1 MWGLSGSP
9 GRCHIKVVHYIGIQ
23 TSRNNTMQ
31 AVVALYIGTHSR
43 VALPSVGM
51 RGCPPSL
58 WPNEREVNLIIK
70 EWFFFGLCYT
80 VEVHIYHAS
89 NGGVH
94 IAHATRHE
102 PRALCGAFWFPI
114 YVVPHQNCAL
124 CFQTSHKQLFG
135 PHACGRWYV
144 VLYRMITHVRRTLR
158 FCVGPASSSSITL
171 TQQERGTHLTNK
183 EDYFWVVVRYV
194 RRSIYYASKRGGGNI
209 YILRVM
215 NLGSCGGLKGFGDR

>member
-1 MWGLSGSP
+1 MWGLSGSR

-23 TSRNNTMQ
+23 TSRNTMQ

-94 IAHATRHE
+94 IAHTTHHE
-102 PRALCGAFWFPI
+102 PRALCGDFLVSYICGATSK
-114 YVVPHQNCAL
+114 L
-124 CFQTSHKQLFG
+124 CIAYSNITQTPLW
-135 PHACGRWYV
+135 ATCRRWYV
-144 VLYRMITHVRRTLR
+144 VLYRMITRVGRTLR
-158 FCVGPASSSSITL
+158 FCVGPASSLSITL
-171 TQQERGTHLTNK
+171 TQRERGTFD
-183 EDYFWVVVRYV
+183 EQ
-194 RRSIYYASKRGGGNI
+194 
-209 YILRVM
+209 
-215 NLGSCGGLKGFGDR
+215 GGLILLGLCY